1 METIQ
6 TDVVIEGPATCGA
19 TGEPHYTAWLPRE
32 SPAQEYI
39 KGTPCASGP
48 TPYAAMMNLASK
60 YPWAKDGG
68 PLVTLSFAGPVA
80 DKVILDYHT
89 CPDCGKD
96 EREDERHG
104 GHYFMC
110 EATEE
115 GRAGRAM
122 WAEEDAKKRLADAAP
137 DLLHALKWAA
147 EYVSL
152 YTADG
157 AGWTGVQ
164 QGHDR
169 ERFIDP
175 DTGDIDPER
184 LRAFLAETITKTTTE
199 KG

>member
-1 METIQ
+1 METII
-6 TDVVIEGPATCGA
+6 TDVIIQGPATCGR
-19 TGEPHYTAWLPRE
+19 TGETYYEAWLPLR
-32 SPAQEYI
+32 SPAHEYI
-39 KGTPCASGP
+39 KGTPVGSGA
-48 TPYAAMMNLASK
+48 TPYAAMRRLASK
-60 YPWAKDGG
+60 YPWSKEGG
-68 PLVTLSFAGPVA
+68 PLVSLSFVGPVA

-104 GHYFMC
+104 GHYFVC

-122 WAEEDAKKRLADAAP
+122 WAEEAAKKRLADAAP

-169 ERFIDP
+169 DRFITDN
-175 DTGDIDPER
+175 GDFPPEH
-184 LRAFLAETITKTTTE
+184 LRAFIAETITKATTE
-199 KG
+199 EG